1 MFTCPERE
9 CCNRSSA
16 CMQECNNCFII
27 TKVMYIYFSICAS
40 NRYYIKCWRRCAA
53 ANWRI
58 PTLELMDQAA
68 GLRIPQLQWA
78 LFTSNKNLQ
87 ETRNNQPKHKAILS
101 QYQEVHKTTD
111 MKISSKYACPV
122 QSSHPEQS
130 AHFVQIGVRVHNT
143 SWCER
148 FPKFP
153 FPYRLHNVIQC
164 SFKSCPYKE
173 LPICINAQNLMS
185 ILQQQSHFAGV
196 GTPCCYL
203 YQSFRG
209 SQTCTLCFPD
219 KYYVKFKSHWLSNL
233 LHKSLWLLTE
243 SALQSLH
250 IHIW

>member
-1 MFTCPERE
+1 M
-9 CCNRSSA
+9 
-16 CMQECNNCFII
+16 
-27 TKVMYIYFSICAS
+27 
-40 NRYYIKCWRRCAA
+40 
-53 ANWRI
+53 
-58 PTLELMDQAA
+58 
-68 GLRIPQLQWA
+68 
-78 LFTSNKNLQ
+78 
-87 ETRNNQPKHKAILS
+87 H
-101 QYQEVHKTTD
+101 
-111 MKISSKYACPV
+111 V
-122 QSSHPEQS
+122 QSSHPEKS

-153 FPYRLHNVIQC
+153 FAYRLHNAIRC

-209 SQTCTLCFPD
+209 SQICTLSFPD
-219 KYYVKFKSHWLSNL
+219 KYYVEFKSHWLSNV
-233 LHKSLWLLTE
+233 LHKLLQLLTE

-250 IHIW
+250 VHI